1 MDALF
6 VVGVRFG
13 SIKSFDEKNLY
24 IARRNN
30 ETVVPL
36 NTITSIRLASNG
48 GVGNDIRGTYAVFI
62 IDYDSNGLSRETEI
76 CVYRRQKDNFNLFK
90 ERVQYY
96 NPSVEIRNWS
106 TSLDGLIRLF
116 RRGRR

>member
-1 MDALF
+1 MGALF

-24 IARRNN
+24 ITRRNN

-48 GVGNDIRGTYAVFI
+48 GVG
-62 IDYDSNGLSRETEI
+62 S
-76 CVYRRQKDNFNLFK
+76 DNFNLFK

-116 RRGRR
+116 RSGRK